1 MTASR
6 RPLEPPNSSMAVS
19 PRTIRRRI
27 KSVTNTRKITK
38 AMELVSASKMRR
50 AVAAVLATRPY
61 AESAW
66 RAVSEI
72 AKVTDPT
79 LHPLLAAKG
88 GAKRVL
94 LVVFTSDR
102 SLCGGYNAQMLRA
115 TAEFLRG
122 QGNEVDI
129 VAVGKKGQAMLA
141 RTKKQLVAAFEGL
154 TNNPR
159 ITDIRTIADI
169 AIGDFTAHKYD
180 SVQIGFTD
188 YRSALVQKPV
198 IRQLL
203 PIVRIGELGTVNEA
217 AAGQAPRSGGQD
229 METTPGGATEYLF
242 EPSPRAVLDQM
253 LPRLVEAQIY
263 QALLES
269 SASEHSARMMAM
281 RSASDAAS
289 DMIDDLTLTY
299 NQARQAGI
307 TREIAEISSGKAALE

>member
-1 MTASR
+1 
-6 RPLEPPNSSMAVS
+6 MAEA

-61 AESAW
+61 AEAAW
-66 RAVSEI
+66 RAVAEI

-79 LHPLLAAKG
+79 LHPLLSAKG
-88 GAKRVL
+88 DAKRVL
-94 LVVFTSDR
+94 LIIFTSDR
-102 SLCGGYNAQMLRA
+102 SLCGGYNAQILRIA
-115 TAEFLRG
+115 AEYLRG

-129 VAVGKKGQAMLA
+129 IAVGKKGQATLA
-141 RTKKQLVAAFEGL
+141 RTKKNIIAAFEGL

-169 AIGDFTAHKYD
+169 AVGDFTAGKYD
-180 SVQIGFTD
+180 SVQIAFTD
-188 YRSALVQKPV
+188 FRSALVQKPL

-203 PIVRIGELGTVNEA
+203 PIIRIDELGTVNEA
-217 AAGQAPRSGGQD
+217 ASGQAPHSAAQD
-229 METTPGGATEYLF
+229 MHSTPGGATEYLF
-242 EPSPRAVLDQM
+242 EPSPQAVLDQM

-263 QALLES
+263 QSLLES

>member
-1 MTASR
+1 
-6 RPLEPPNSSMAVS
+6 MAES

-50 AVAAVLATRPY
+50 AVASVLATRPY
-61 AESAW
+61 AEAAW

-79 LHPLLAAKG
+79 LHPLLSAKG
-88 GAKRVL
+88 DTKRVL
-94 LVVFTSDR
+94 LIIFTSDR
-102 SLCGGYNAQMLRA
+102 SLCGGYNAQILR
-115 TAEFLRG
+115 TVAEYLRN

-129 VAVGKKGQAMLA
+129 IAIGKKGQATLA
-141 RTKKQLVAAFEGL
+141 RSKRNIVAAFEGL
-154 TNNPR
+154 ANNAR
-159 ITDIRTIADI
+159 VTDIRTVADMSV
-169 AIGDFTAHKYD
+169 GDFTAGKYD
-180 SVQIGFTD
+180 SVQIAFTD
-188 YRSALVQKPV
+188 YRSALIQKPV

-203 PIVRIGELGTVNEA
+203 PIMRIGELGSVDEA
-217 AAGQAPRSGGQD
+217 REGKPPRSGGQD
-229 METTPGGATEYLF
+229 LETTPGGATEYLF

-269 SASEHSARMMAM
+269 AASEHSARMMAM